1 MEDREQDKIILRKAA
16 ADDQE
21 RICQIYSQ
29 HFGYTEPTSRHWWNI
44 INDEKIYYVVAEKNN
59 NIIGVASLITINKV
73 IRGGN
78 RMGLIEDVAVDKLE
92 SKQGIG
98 QMMVEHLKEIAM
110 ERSCYKVIL
119 NCNKSNVG
127 FYKKCG
133 FYQKE
138 IQMRWDRPPKH

>member
-1 MEDREQDKIILRKAA
+1 MNMLYLKI
-16 ADDQE
+16 
-21 RICQIYSQ
+21 
-29 HFGYTEPTSRHWWNI
+29 T
-44 INDEKIYYVVAEKNN
+44 VKNN
-59 NIIGVASLITINKV
+59 IWLV
-73 IRGGN
+73 
-78 RMGLIEDVAVDKLE
+78 E

-98 QMMVEHLKEIAM
+98 QMMIEHLKEIAM